1 MSTVLPLE
9 HHRPPR
15 LYRLARLF
23 RRLSVVVLVVLIVF
37 VATAIYSAARVVQSS
52 PQAGGFSPAL
62 AGNNTLE
69 ISGSVAFAN
78 PGFYPVTGFSV
89 AVRVLNE
96 TGILLGS
103 STNGPTTLNAG
114 GTTVFPVSIFIP
126 VEPGGPA
133 ASLLVTD
140 QTLNASV
147 WGNATFAWL
156 FPVSVHFAQNRSWG
170 APFADLSVAPGTPVM
185 QNGTTVVPVSLS
197 FSNDA
202 SFLVAGNLALLLAA
216 SNGVRCGNTTYTLDV
231 PGGSSYMQTQDVTL
245 SPGCSLAGG
254 TAQAT
259 YTGSGV
265 RVTLPPEPL

>member
-1 MSTVLPLE
+1 M
-9 HHRPPR
+9 
-15 LYRLARLF
+15 YRLARLF

-37 VATAIYSAARVVQSS
+37 VATAVYSAARVVQSS
-52 PQAGGFSPAL
+52 PQSGGFSPAL
-62 AGNNTLE
+62 AGNNSLE
-69 ISGSVAFAN
+69 ISGSVDFAN

-114 GTTVFPVSIFIP
+114 ATTDFPVSIFIP
-126 VEPGGPA
+126 IQAGGPA
-133 ASLLVTD
+133 ASLLVMD

-170 APFADLSVAPGTPVM
+170 APFADLSVVPGTPVT
-185 QNGTTVVPVSLS
+185 QNGTTVVPVTVS
-197 FSNDA
+197 FSNHA
-202 SFLVAGNLALLLAA
+202 SFLVAGFLALVLAA
-216 SNGVRCGNTTYTLDV
+216 STGVRCGNTTYILDT
-231 PGGSSYMQTQDVTL
+231 PGGSSYSQTQDMSL
-245 SPGCSLAGG
+245 APGCSLAGG

-259 YTGSGV
+259 YTGSGM
-265 RVTLPPEPL
+265 RVTLPPVPL